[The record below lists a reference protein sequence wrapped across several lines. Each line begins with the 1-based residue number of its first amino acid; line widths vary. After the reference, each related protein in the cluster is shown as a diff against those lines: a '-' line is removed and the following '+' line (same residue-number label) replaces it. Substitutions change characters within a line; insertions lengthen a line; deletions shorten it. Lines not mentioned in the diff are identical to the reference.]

1 MAQVA
6 MPHGAANIENDPDWK
21 AKLNLPAKDT
31 RIRTEVSVIYL
42 DSLAPVADFLYGLTV
57 RLPHIFRM

>member
-6 MPHGAANIENDPDWK
+6 MPHGAANMENDPDWK

-31 RIRTEVSVIYL
+31 RIRTEVGVIYL
-42 DSLAPVADFLYGLTV
+42 DSLVLLAGRP
-57 RLPHIFRM
+57 